1 MISKR
6 TEKAIRAWLDL
17 DESLRDGAV
26 IKGSVR
32 LWDRFHLETIA
43 EFTLAS
49 VIAKRYPKR
58 KKKKAP

>member
-26 IKGSVR
+26 VKGVVE
-32 LWDRFHLETIA
+32 LWHRHSSETIA
-43 EFTLAS
+43 TFTLAS

-58 KKKKAP
+58 KKKKL